1 MTSPQSATAPVSHD
15 EKILQGRYRIKQ
27 CLGSGGMGDVYLAED
42 MRLQRF
48 VAVKSLKHEYCKMT
62 EVRKRIERECVLHAQ
77 LGAHPNIITLYDR
90 TDEDD
95 TIHLIIEYVDG
106 VTLKDI
112 IEKAR
117 LGSIYLTWRESV
129 SIACQMLEA
138 LARIHSLGIVHRDV
152 KPANVMITQSETGA
166 YTAKLMDFGIARL
179 MNPVDGATM
188 LTREGGSG
196 PGTPIYM
203 SPEQIAGTQFGP
215 LSPASDVY
223 AMGVVLYQMLTKRPP
238 FQGTITDIFHGH
250 LNAAPPPID
259 TGLDATYPAQ
269 LTEVVQKALAKQ
281 PSNRYASA
289 TEFRHA
295 LKRLSK
301 QQGAV
306 TTLTVAE
313 TIASGNKVQQS
324 ATAPVQSVQLQPM
337 PVHDPI
343 TTSGLFRLRDQGQ
356 RSASRTVIAIA
367 CVLAAVAAVVLGNF
381 FFFQSFK
388 NEPAPAAAIQ
398 QTTGTVTSTPSQ
410 QQATPATQTPTP
422 QQQSN
427 VAPLTQQSTNTTP
440 ATQPQTTSPSAPA
453 PAPAQAPAL
462 TLDQPAPV
470 SMDTPPPA
478 VLAEKPED
486 PAPAPVKKTVAKEP
500 AEESPMDEVQQDT
513 PAKTPVT
520 PYVAP
525 TEEKRQTPIPVQTP
539 VPTNLVSPT
548 NPNESFSDRARRPAQ
563 EMSPTPVPRTP
574 VPQGYQNDSIFQDV
588 RVNKQPAIKIN

>member
-15 EKILQGRYRIKQ
+15 EKILQGRYRLTR

-42 MRLQRF
+42 MRLQRY
-48 VAVKSLKHEYCKMT
+48 VAVKTLKQEYCKMT
-62 EVRKRIERECVLHAQ
+62 EVRKRIERECVMHAQ

-90 TDEDD
+90 VEEDGQ
-95 TIHLIIEYVDG
+95 IHLIIEYVDG
-106 VTLKDI
+106 VMLKDI
-112 IEKAR
+112 IESAR
-117 LGSIYLTWRESV
+117 LGSIFLTWRESV

-138 LARIHSLGIVHRDV
+138 LAKIHSLGIVHRDV

-166 YTAKLMDFGIARL
+166 YTAKMMDFGIARL
-179 MNPVDGATM
+179 MNPIDGATM

-223 AMGVVLYQMLTKRPP
+223 AMGVVLYQMLAKRPP

-250 LNAAPPPID
+250 LNASPPPID

-269 LTEVVQKALAKQ
+269 LTEIVQKALAKQ

-301 QQGAV
+301 QHGAI

-324 ATAPVQSVQLQPM
+324 ATAPAQSVQLQPM
-337 PVHDPI
+337 AHDPI

-381 FFFQSFK
+381 FFFQSFS
-388 NEPAPAAAIQ
+388 NQPAPAAAIQ
-398 QTTGTVTSTPSQ
+398 QTTGTITLTPQPS
-410 QQATPATQTPTP
+410 TPATQTPTP
-422 QQQSN
+422 QQQN
-427 VAPLTQQSTNTTP
+427 IAAPTTQQPANATP
-440 ATQPQTTSPSAPA
+440 AQQTTSATSPHAPA
-453 PAPAQAPAL
+453 ASTPVQAVTPE
-462 TLDQPAPV
+462 QPAPV
-470 SMDTPPPA
+470 SMDAAPPA

-486 PAPAPVKKTVAKEP
+486 PAPAPVTKTVAKEP
-500 AEESPMDEVQQDT
+500 VKESPMDEVQEAT

-525 TEEKRQTPIPVQTP
+525 TEEPRRTPIPIQTP
-539 VPTNLVSPT
+539 VPTNITTPT
-548 NPNESFSDRARRPAQ
+548 NPNESFSERARRPAQ